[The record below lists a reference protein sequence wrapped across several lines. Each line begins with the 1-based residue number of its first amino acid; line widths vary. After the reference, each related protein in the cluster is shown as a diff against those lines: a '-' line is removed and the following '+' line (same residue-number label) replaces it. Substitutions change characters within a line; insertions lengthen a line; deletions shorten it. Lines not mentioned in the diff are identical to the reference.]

1 MTITPGYTERME
13 KFGRFLAEPLETRA
27 AQIENAERL
36 YNLTAT
42 RAKQEDGT
50 PLTDGKPEGGS
61 Q

>member
-27 AQIENAERL
+27 AQHENAERL

-42 RAKQEDGT
+42 RAEQE
-50 PLTDGKPEGGS
+50 EGP